1 VDVLGLCSVRDPT
14 TQRMLEP
21 IRPGRI
27 ECVADPALFLEPAP
41 APDEAPFD
49 GWRIGLNLA
58 FHDPIVS
65 RDVLSRLDL
74 LSGLARFPSGIR
86 PCRFVYF
93 VHSDAER
100 LLPRLLRRAG
110 VPVQVVDGD
119 PREMLAAYRQLD
131 LHVCQMLHSGI
142 LAINAGV
149 PTINLG
155 YDVKN
160 AGFFEL
166 IGMAGF
172 SVPAATVQLPDLV
185 ERARLLLAQRDAVSL
200 QLRQRKATLR
210 AGMDAF
216 LNRVLELCY
225 DRTRSRSAS
234 AL

>member
-1 VDVLGLCSVRDPT
+1 VRDPA
-14 TQRMLEP
+14 TQRMLEA

-27 ECVADPALFLEPAP
+27 ECVADPALFLEPAAASP
-41 APDEAPFD
+41 SAGFD

-58 FHDPIVS
+58 FHDRIVS

-74 LSGLARFPSGIR
+74 LCGLARALSGIR

-100 LLPRLLRRAG
+100 LLPRLLRRGG
-110 VPVQVVDGD
+110 VPVEVVDAD
-119 PREMLAAYRQLD
+119 PREMVAAYRQLD
-131 LHVCQMLHSGI
+131 LHICQMLHSSI
-142 LAINAGV
+142 LATNAGV

-166 IGMAGF
+166 IGMAEF

-185 ERARLLLAQRDAVSL
+185 DRARSLLARGDAVSL
-200 QLRQRKATLR
+200 RLRQRKAALR
-210 AGMDAF
+210 SGMDAF
-216 LNRVLELCY
+216 LNRLVACVTTHPGRKAKRAGGE
-225 DRTRSRSAS
+225 SAR
-234 AL
+234 